1 MEEVDSPAL
10 IGALSVFIIDEDK
23 ESTEILPPVPRI
35 LLRLRSVLLLLNST
49 FLQGSSPVSE
59 ICRLKLRLVFST
71 LFSSSA
77 EVRDDDKML
86 FEVDNKEELA
96 REAVFNLELSIS
108 TPSIMKVL

>member
-10 IGALSVFIIDEDK
+10 IGALSVFNIDEDK

-35 LLRLRSVLLLLNST
+35 MLRLGSVLLLIST

-108 TPSIMKVL
+108 APSIMKVL

>member
-10 IGALSVFIIDEDK
+10 IGALSVFNIDEDK

-35 LLRLRSVLLLLNST
+35 LLRLGSVLLLIST

-86 FEVDNKEELA
+86 FEVDSKEELA
-96 REAVFNLELSIS
+96 REAVFNLVLSIS

>member
-10 IGALSVFIIDEDK
+10 IGALSVFNIDEDK

-35 LLRLRSVLLLLNST
+35 LLRLGSVLLLIST

>member
-10 IGALSVFIIDEDK
+10 IGALSVFNIDEDK

-35 LLRLRSVLLLLNST
+35 LLRLGSVLLLIST

-86 FEVDNKEELA
+86 FEVDSKEELA
-96 REAVFNLELSIS
+96 REAVFILVLSIS

>member
-10 IGALSVFIIDEDK
+10 IGALSVFNIDEDK

-35 LLRLRSVLLLLNST
+35 LLRLGSVLLLIST

-86 FEVDNKEELA
+86 FEVDSKEELA

>member
-10 IGALSVFIIDEDK
+10 IGALSVFNIDEDK

-35 LLRLRSVLLLLNST
+35 LFRLRSVLLLIST

-96 REAVFNLELSIS
+96 REAVFILVLSIS

>member
-35 LLRLRSVLLLLNST
+35 LLRLGSVLLLIST

-108 TPSIMKVL
+108 APSIMKVL

>member
-10 IGALSVFIIDEDK
+10 IGALSVFNIDEDK

-35 LLRLRSVLLLLNST
+35 LLRLGSVLLLIST

-108 TPSIMKVL
+108 APSIMKVL

>member
-10 IGALSVFIIDEDK
+10 IGALSVFNIDEDK

-35 LLRLRSVLLLLNST
+35 LLRLGSVLLLIST

-96 REAVFNLELSIS
+96 REAVFNLVLSIS